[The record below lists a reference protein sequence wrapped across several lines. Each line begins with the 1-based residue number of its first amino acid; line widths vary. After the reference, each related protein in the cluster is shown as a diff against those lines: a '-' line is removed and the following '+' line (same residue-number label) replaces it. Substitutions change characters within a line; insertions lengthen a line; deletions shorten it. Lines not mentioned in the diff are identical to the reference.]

1 MKNTKTLLALLAGSL
16 LATAGHAQVEV
27 TVTGS
32 TAFRSITI
40 DRAASLYD
48 AGSRTSVTN
57 DASTG
62 LITFNGTISNRVAS
76 LGSTPVKIRL
86 SFSGSGSGMLAVKN
100 STPVS
105 TAETQGVNVNKV
117 PDLALS
123 DVFPGSATRSGV
135 TNTSSTAPAAS
146 APIRSPSATPSSR
159 PSRIPP
165 IKAPPF
171 MPTTS

>member
-1 MKNTKTLLALLAGSL
+1 
-16 LATAGHAQVEV
+16 AQVEI
-27 TVTGS
+27 TLPGS
-32 TAFRSITI
+32 TAFRSSAI

-57 DASTG
+57 DAATG
-62 LITFNGTISNRVAS
+62 LITFSGTMSNKVAS

-105 TAETQGVNVNKV
+105 TAETQGVNTNKV

-123 DVFPGSATRSGV
+123 DVFPGSAT
-135 TNTSSTAPAAS
+135 P
-146 APIRSPSATPSSR
+146 PINPSSFDR
-159 PSRIPP
+159 
-165 IKAPPF
+165 AVLGVVPF
-171 MPTTS
+171 VFIRNNALTGIGNITRE